1 VRDDLA
7 GSRWYPHG
15 AKRSPYPGM
24 LLFYPIRVTHHAS
37 RITLACLL
45 WAFGSAALAAE
56 LDPSKLPPAAQ
67 LTVDFEKDV
76 KPIFEKT
83 CFRCH
88 GPERP
93 KSRFRLDNRESALKG
108 GDNGV
113 DIVPGDSAKS
123 PLVYYVARVAEDIE
137 MPPPG
142 KGEPLTSVQV
152 GLLRAWIDQGA
163 QWGATNPPTKFAFSA
178 APTLGFVAVDGDKHK
193 FREVEGIKEGFGG
206 GVESFAIEEKVGPD
220 KTLSAEGHA
229 LFPENDVR
237 VKMELRKSDVGFV
250 RGGFEEWRKY
260 YDDTGGYYRPFSP
273 PAFDLNRDL
282 HLDIGRVWVDF
293 GLTLPHLPQIVLG
306 YEYQFKEGDKST
318 LEWGTVGSATSG
330 KNIYPAA
337 ESIHEQTH
345 IAKLDVTHDF
355 LGVHLEDSARV
366 ELYELRTRHDDAAS
380 FSIGPTPDSVV
391 RSSYEASHVQ
401 GMNAFRLERYLT
413 DWWFVSAG
421 YLYSK
426 LEGDASL
433 DQITINAFGAPAIG
447 TFWSADTTTL
457 KTESH
462 VVSLANLL
470 LPSRWL
476 SVSAGV
482 QSEWRRQEGF
492 GNVNLNESKPGDVFT
507 LYPAVV
513 QSDLDKQVTSE
524 NFSIRFTRIPWT
536 VLFADGRFD
545 QESIGQFE
553 QDTPQPG
560 VPPDIA
566 TTFLRNTD
574 YTNDRR
580 EIRGGFSTSPWKW
593 ASLSAH
599 YKRRDSDSDYDNHK
613 IALDP
618 AGYSAFIRAR
628 KLDTD
633 EVEAKLALRP
643 FSWMRTTLTYQ
654 LVATDYS
661 TTTDPVPGASAPSA
675 LHAGNYD
682 AHVYGISTTVTP
694 WRRFSMAGAFTY
706 SDSRILTLQTTDPSV
721 VPYKGDVYAVTASA
735 TYALNDATD
744 VRAAYSFS
752 RADYSQDNIVGGLP
766 LGLSYTRHALTLG
779 LTRKV
784 TNYLSTKL
792 GYGFYQYREPSTGGV
807 NNYTAHGI
815 FATVVMRWP

>member
-1 VRDDLA
+1 
-7 GSRWYPHG
+7 
-15 AKRSPYPGM
+15 M
-24 LLFYPIRVTHHAS
+24 LERKLHELHLLHVTHHGS
-37 RITLACLL
+37 RIMLGLLALACC
-45 WAFGSAALAAE
+45 AALSAAE

-67 LTVDFEKDV
+67 VTVDFEKDV

-93 KSRFRLDNRESALKG
+93 KSQFRLDNRDLALKG
-108 GDNGV
+108 GDDGV
-113 DIVPGDSAKS
+113 DIIPGDSAKS
-123 PLVYYVARVAEDIE
+123 PLVYYVARIVEDME

-142 KGEPLTSVQV
+142 KGEPLTAAQV

-163 QWGATNPPTKFAFSA
+163 LWGATNPPTRFAFSA
-178 APTLGFVAVDGDKHK
+178 APTLRFVAVDGDKHK
-193 FREVEGIKEGFGG
+193 FPEVEGIKEGFGG
-206 GVESFAIEEKVGPD
+206 GVESFAIEEKVAPD
-220 KTLSAEGHA
+220 KTFSAEGHA
-229 LFPENDVR
+229 LFPENDLQ
-237 VKMELRKSDVGFV
+237 VKLELRKTDLGFV
-250 RGGFEEWRKY
+250 RGGFEEWRRY

-282 HLDIGRVWVDF
+282 HLDTGRAWVDF
-293 GLTLPHLPQIVLG
+293 GLTLPHLAQIILG

-318 LEWGTVGSATSG
+318 LEWGTVGSPTSG
-330 KNIYPAA
+330 KNIYPASEA
-337 ESIHEQTH
+337 IHEHTH
-345 IAKLDVTHDF
+345 IAKLDIAHDF
-355 LGVHLEDSARV
+355 LGIHLEDSARV
-366 ELYELRTRHDDAAS
+366 ELYDSRTRHDDAAT
-380 FSIGPTPDSVV
+380 FSTGPSPDTTV
-391 RSSYEASHVQ
+391 RSSYEASHIQ
-401 GMNAFRLERYLT
+401 GMNALRLERYLT
-413 DWWFVSAG
+413 EWWFVSGG

-433 DQITINAFGAPAIG
+433 DQITINAFGLPAAG
-447 TFWSADTTTL
+447 SFWSADTTAL

-462 VVSLANLL
+462 VVSFANLFV
-470 LPSRWL
+470 PVAWL
-476 SVSAGV
+476 SASAGV
-482 QSEWRRQEGF
+482 QSEWTRQEGF
-492 GNVNLNESKPGDVFT
+492 GTVNLDQGDPNLPGSFF

-513 QSDLDKQVTSE
+513 QSDLDKQATSE
-524 NFSIRFTRIPWT
+524 NFSLRFTRIPWT
-536 VLFADGRFD
+536 VLFAEGRFA

-560 VPPDIA
+560 VTPDNS

-580 EIRGGFSTSPWKW
+580 EIRAGFSTSPWKW

-599 YKRRDSDSDYDNHK
+599 YKRRDSESDYDNHK

-643 FSWMRTTLTYQ
+643 CSWMRTTLTYQ

-661 TTTDPVPGASAPSA
+661 TTIDPVPGASAPST
-675 LHAGNYD
+675 LLAGNYD

-694 WRRFSMAGAFTY
+694 FRRWSLSGAFTY
-706 SDSRILTLQTTDPSV
+706 SDSRILTLQAAEPAV

-735 TYALNDATD
+735 TYALSDATD
-744 VRAAYSFS
+744 IRAAYSFS
-752 RADYSQDNIVGGLP
+752 RADYGQDNIVGGLP
-766 LGLSYTRHALTLG
+766 LGLNYTRHALTVG
-779 LTRKV
+779 LTRKF

-792 GYGFYQYREPSTGGV
+792 GYGFYQYREPSTGGI

-815 FATVVMRWP
+815 FATLMMRWP